1 MKRGSDSGGHR
12 YPYRPYYPSNN
23 AYNTQPPRY
32 PPPMQPHYDLPSAFG
47 RTPFIHQNYYAQ
59 NYQFQSHPGPPG
71 NWCPQY
77 SAPYANQGFQQLTGN
92 QWMTAPSVSTSY
104 GGQNQNRL
112 SIWKEKCSRD
122 PWENVKPVS
131 VPSGGDRLVTSTVNL
146 RHTDL
151 LGSDY
156 HKRLS

>member
-1 MKRGSDSGGHR
+1 MRRGSDSGG
-12 YPYRPYYPSNN
+12 YPYRPYYPSDNG
-23 AYNTQPPRY
+23 YNTQPPRY
-32 PPPMQPHYDLPSAFG
+32 PPPMQPYCGLPSAFG
-47 RTPFIHQNYYAQ
+47 RPPFNHQNYYAQ
-59 NYQFQSHPGPPG
+59 SYQPQPHPDPMG

-77 SAPYANQGFQQLTGN
+77 LPPYANQGYQQPTGN
-92 QWMTAPSVSTSY
+92 QRIITPSASDSH
-104 GGQNQNRL
+104 GGRSQNRL

-151 LGSDY
+151 LGTDFN
-156 HKRLS
+156 KR